1 MVRCPTLSSAGRNLQ
16 LPKPAGG
23 GSAAELRRS
32 VEELTERMRGKDEE
46 LAQLGSEVVKLGVA
60 RDSN

>member
-1 MVRCPTLSSAGRNLQ
+1 MPNPQ